1 MDSRVAETE
10 ELLKFRARVRVS
22 ALCRNYVLYSVPP
35 SYWATVCKTVRPML
49 LDRCLSCPVVQT
61 KTDVGVLWPK
71 VRWMKMPLGMEEGLG
86 PGHIVLDGDPASPRR
101 DTAPKISGPCL
112 LWLNGWTNQNA
123 TWYGRRS
130 RPRRHCVT
138 WGPTAQQPPPHFS
151 AYV

>member
-35 SYWATVCKTVRPML
+35 NYWATVCKTVRPML

-86 PGHIVLDGDPASPRR
+86 PGHIVLDGDPASLEGTQLPKFPAHVCCGK
-101 DTAPKISGPCL
+101 TAG
-112 LWLNGWTNQNA
+112 
-123 TWYGRRS
+123 
-130 RPRRHCVT
+130 
-138 WGPTAQQPPPHFS
+138 
-151 AYV
+151 